1 MENEEKLDSSFNDYE
16 NNQSPIYS
24 NDINN
29 IINYSSIYNSRD
41 YFSILGLSYNKILI
55 AKESLDKIFSMIDI
69 IPEEYISFRTYEE
82 NEKITSLYLFQKEN
96 NNLLDEK
103 ENNEYIATTNY
114 EDNKNND
121 IDDGFKKVENLED
134 SLFNPEIYKRCFC
147 FYLFLIFCSIWDF
160 IFYIYIVVVTEY
172 KSHFYTIYTL
182 ILTLL
187 FLFTGIFGL
196 LKCKNKDFSGHI
208 LKIGTFLVPILI
220 IIGIIIYSASDID
233 LSLYW
238 VKIIIDIVTM
248 VVSVILI
255 AFITGL
261 IKAEIIQFN
270 NNSNNKNQIN
280 QNLINETNNNE
291 IKEQN
296 DVVFKF

>member
-1 MENEEKLDSSFNDYE
+1 M
-16 NNQSPIYS
+16 
-24 NDINN
+24 
-29 IINYSSIYNSRD
+29 
-41 YFSILGLSYNKILI
+41 
-55 AKESLDKIFSMIDI
+55 
-69 IPEEYISFRTYEE
+69 
-82 NEKITSLYLFQKEN
+82 
-96 NNLLDEK
+96 
-103 ENNEYIATTNY
+103 
-114 EDNKNND
+114 
-121 IDDGFKKVENLED
+121 
-134 SLFNPEIYKRCFC
+134 
-147 FYLFLIFCSIWDF
+147 
-160 IFYIYIVVVTEY
+160 
-172 KSHFYTIYTL
+172 
-182 ILTLL
+182 
-187 FLFTGIFGL
+187 
-196 LKCKNKDFSGHI
+196 
-208 LKIGTFLVPILI
+208 PILI